1 MRVVLVYEE
10 NHGLVAVAKS
20 YVSAVQFLVDDGW
33 LNERL
38 GVEEGQTVFSLLGE
52 NWLEKIK
59 SWNSFARFTNFFEG
73 YFSLSGT
80 SVVE

>member
-10 NHGLVAVAKS
+10 NQGLIAVAKS
-20 YVSAVQFLVDDGW
+20 YVSAVQFLVDYGW
-33 LNERL
+33 LNEQL
-38 GVEEGQTVFSLLGE
+38 EVEEGQTVFSLLGE
-52 NWLEKIK
+52 DWLEKIK

-80 SVVE
+80 SVIE